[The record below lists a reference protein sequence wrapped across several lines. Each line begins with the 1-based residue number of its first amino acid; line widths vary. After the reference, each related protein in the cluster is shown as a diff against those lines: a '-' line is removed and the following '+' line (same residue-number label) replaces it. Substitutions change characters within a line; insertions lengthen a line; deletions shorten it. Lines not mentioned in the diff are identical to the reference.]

1 MSGVPEYILYVM
13 TYVNIYGEIPVNIN
27 QTDIIS
33 TLR

>member
-1 MSGVPEYILYVM
+1 MSVAPEHIVYVM
-13 TYVNIYGEIPVNIN
+13 TYVNIYGEIHVNVN

>member
-1 MSGVPEYILYVM
+1 MSEFAGSIFYAM